1 MSDNKHGWALSKVGE
16 FAELIRGVTYS
27 KDLSSDEKKSGYKP
41 ILRAN
46 NINDG
51 LQFEDLVYVQ
61 SHLISQ
67 DQFIKK
73 NDIIFAM
80 SSGSK
85 KHVGKS
91 ALAAFDF
98 EGAFGAFCG
107 LLRPSKHIEPKY
119 LAYYFQSGEFRK
131 HIEAISKGTNI
142 NNLKREHI
150 LDFEFRLPP
159 LNEQKRI
166 VAKIEELFSELDSG
180 IESLKTARAQLKVY
194 RQAVL
199 KHAFE
204 GKLTAAWREK
214 NKDKL
219 ESPAQLLARIEKL
232 READYKKKLEQWK
245 KGLTEKPKK
254 IHTTSVFSPQELD
267 ELSEL
272 PESWKWV
279 RWEDILDFD
288 AGAFKRGPFGSALKK
303 EFFVKHSKYKVYEQY
318 CPINDDCSFERY
330 YITEEK
336 FKELEGFA
344 VKAHDFLISCSGVT
358 LGRITQVPMDF
369 KEGIINQA
377 LLRVRLNKDAYDAT
391 FFKQL
396 FRSRYFQKRIF
407 ENSTGT
413 AIPNVKGVSE
423 LKAIA
428 VPLCSLEEQKQIL
441 QEIEKCFS
449 VIDKMQS
456 DVDENLQKSEALRQ
470 SILKKAFSGQLVAQN
485 PADEPASALLE
496 RIRSEKQKSKEK
508 PASKPK
514 KRAA

>member
-1 MSDNKHGWALSKVGE
+1 MSELSKIPRGWSSSSFGEVAKYYNGRCFKSSEWEEQGLPIIRIQNLNKHDASFNYTRQVFEEQYRVRNDDLLFSWSASLDVYIWKRGDAWLNQHIFRVEPHAGIEKRYLYYSLQNHLS
-16 FAELIRGVTYS
+16 
-27 KDLSSDEKKSGYKP
+27 DLRAQTHGAGMVHITKKKFEETP
-41 ILRAN
+41 IL
-46 NINDG
+46 
-51 LQFEDLVYVQ
+51 
-61 SHLISQ
+61 
-67 DQFIKK
+67 
-73 NDIIFAM
+73 
-80 SSGSK
+80 
-85 KHVGKS
+85 
-91 ALAAFDF
+91 
-98 EGAFGAFCG
+98 
-107 LLRPSKHIEPKY
+107 
-119 LAYYFQSGEFRK
+119 
-131 HIEAISKGTNI
+131 
-142 NNLKREHI
+142 
-150 LDFEFRLPP
+150 LPP
-159 LNEQKRI
+159 ANEQKRI
-166 VAKIEELFSELDSG
+166 VAKIEELFSELESG
-180 IESLKTARAQLKVY
+180 IESLKTAREQLKVY

-204 GKLTAAWREK
+204 GKLTATWREK

-219 ESPAQLLARIEKL
+219 ESADQLLARIEKA
-232 READYKKKLEQWK
+232 REIDYKKKLENWK
-245 KGLTEKPKK
+245 KGLADKPKK
-254 IHTTSVFSPQELD
+254 IHTTSTFSAQELAD
-267 ELSEL
+267 LSVL
-272 PESWKWV
+272 PKSWQWV

-288 AGAFKRGPFGSALKK
+288 AGGFKRGPFGSALKK

-358 LGRITQVPMDF
+358 LGRITQVPEEF

-377 LLRVRLNKDAYDAT
+377 LLRVRLNKDAYDFA

-413 AIPNVKGVSE
+413 AIPNVKGVGE

-428 VPLCSLEEQKQIL
+428 VPLCSLAEQRQVI
-441 QEIEKCFS
+441 QEIEQCFS

-485 PADEPASALLE
+485 PADEPASLLLE
-496 RIRSEKQKSKEK
+496 RIRNEKATAKPTTKKPKEKSK
-508 PASKPK
+508 
-514 KRAA
+514 AA

>member
-1 MSDNKHGWALSKVGE
+1 MALPKN
-16 FAELIRGVTYS
+16 GV
-27 KDLSSDEKKSGYKP
+27 LSEW
-41 ILRAN
+41 L
-46 NINDG
+46 
-51 LQFEDLVYVQ
+51 
-61 SHLISQ
+61 
-67 DQFIKK
+67 
-73 NDIIFAM
+73 
-80 SSGSK
+80 
-85 KHVGKS
+85 
-91 ALAAFDF
+91 
-98 EGAFGAFCG
+98 
-107 LLRPSKHIEPKY
+107 
-119 LAYYFQSGEFRK
+119 YYFLKTIDFANYAHGANMPSLPLSRVK
-131 HIEAISKGTNI
+131 AISTP
-142 NNLKREHI
+142 
-150 LDFEFRLPP
+150 LPP
-159 LNEQKRI
+159 TNEQKRI
-166 VAKIEELFSELDSG
+166 VAKIEELFSELDKG
-180 IESLKTARAQLKVY
+180 IENLKTAHAQLKIY

-204 GKLTAAWREK
+204 GKLTADWREK
-214 NKDKL
+214 NKAKL
-219 ESPAQLLARIEKL
+219 ESADQLLANIEKL
-232 READYKKKLEQWK
+232 RDADYKKKLEQWK

-254 IHTTSVFSPQELD
+254 IHTASVFSQQELD

-272 PESWKWV
+272 PEAWKWV

-358 LGRITQVPMDF
+358 LGRITQVPADF

-377 LLRVRLNKDAYDAT
+377 LLRVRLNKDAYDFA

-470 SILKKAFSGQLVAQN
+470 SILKKAFSGQLVAQD
-485 PADEPASALLE
+485 PADEPASILLE
-496 RIRSEKQKSKEK
+496 RIRAEKETSTAKKKPKEK
-508 PASKPK
+508 R
-514 KRAA
+514 RAA

>member
-1 MSDNKHGWALSKVGE
+1 MKAINLKTEEVPQGWEICRL
-16 FAELIRGVTYS
+16 
-27 KDLSSDEKKSGYKP
+27 P
-41 ILRAN
+41 
-46 NINDG
+46 
-51 LQFEDLVYVQ
+51 
-61 SHLISQ
+61 
-67 DQFIKK
+67 
-73 NDIIFAM
+73 
-80 SSGSK
+80 
-85 KHVGKS
+85 
-91 ALAAFDF
+91 DF
-98 EGAFGAFCG
+98 
-107 LLRPSKHIEPKY
+107 SHIEMGQSPPSTTYNQEGIGLPFFQGKAEFTSLYPEIDKY
-119 LAYYFQSGEFRK
+119 CSEPNKIARAGATLLTVRAPVGPTNLAKVDCCIGRGLAGLHPISD
-131 HIEAISKGTNI
+131 IESKFILFLMRSIEHEISSKGTGSTFTAI
-142 NNLKREHI
+142 NKTFLEELI
-150 LDFEFRLPP
+150 FALPP

-166 VAKIEELFSELDSG
+166 VAKIEELFSELDKG
-180 IESLKTARAQLKVY
+180 IESLKTAHAQLKIY

-204 GKLTAAWREK
+204 GKLTADWREQ

-219 ESPAQLLARIEKL
+219 ESADQLLARIEKS
-232 READYKKKLEQWK
+232 READYKRKLENWK
-245 KGLTEKPKK
+245 KGLADKPKK
-254 IHTTSVFSPQELD
+254 IHTTSAFSAQELD

-272 PESWKWV
+272 PKSWQWF

-358 LGRITQVPMDF
+358 LGRITQIPEDF

-377 LLRVRLNKDAYDAT
+377 LLRVRLNKDAYNFA

-407 ENSTGT
+407 ENSTGS

-428 VPLCSLEEQKQIL
+428 VPLCSLEEQKQI
-441 QEIEKCFS
+441 
-449 VIDKMQS
+449 
-456 DVDENLQKSEALRQ
+456 
-470 SILKKAFSGQLVAQN
+470 ILGLT
-485 PADEPASALLE
+485 
-496 RIRSEKQKSKEK
+496 R
-508 PASKPK
+508 
-514 KRAA
+514 